1 MNTRD
6 KIFTHHAIM
15 NEVLISLIL
24 NFLDPLERKTFR
36 QIDKTWNAAYL
47 LQIQS
52 KLRQAQCEPS
62 QIMHLYNSVSK
73 KISHSITHM
82 VNLNR
87 TQNIRKLLSALQ
99 IASPRE
105 RVEIIT
111 AGSQHATP
119 AALIRSDACIA
130 MIHFSWLEMTHHTI
144 SETNQHQQLAQLTE
158 PKKQMLLWAF
168 AHSLINKDTLA
179 KYYSNIYSLLSKNM
193 LHSLEKKLIRH
204 EHFRLQNLSPLL
216 NGFGFK
222 LLKAKQLTPEIM
234 DNIPVAFRTFISS
247 KIGYTLFQEKL
258 LSLKKENLVNRN
270 ESYLSKMIARS
281 RITRLLEQI
290 NDLIEKNQGHM
301 LLDYL
306 RAVRPDMSK
315 LTDMK
320 NLKERIKPKPI
331 SLTLSRGI
339 L

>member
-1 MNTRD
+1 MY
-6 KIFTHHAIM
+6 
-15 NEVLISLIL
+15 EVVISLIL
-24 NFLDPLERKTFR
+24 DFLNPPERKTSR
-36 QIDKTWNAAYL
+36 QIDKTWNAAYR

-62 QIMHLYNSVSK
+62 QIMHLYSSVSK
-73 KISHSITHM
+73 KILYSIIHM

-87 TQNIRKLLSALQ
+87 TQNIRRLLSALQ
-99 IASPRE
+99 ITCPTE
-105 RVEIIT
+105 RVEII
-111 AGSQHATP
+111 AKGSQHPTP
-119 AALIRSDACIA
+119 ATLIRSDACMA

-222 LLKAKQLTPEIM
+222 LLKAKQLTPEVM
-234 DNIPVAFRTFISS
+234 DSIPIAFRTFISS

-258 LSLKKENLVNRN
+258 ISLKKENLVNRN
-270 ESYLSKMIARS
+270 ESYLSRMITQN
-281 RITRLLEQI
+281 RITHLLEQI
-290 NDLIEKNQGHM
+290 NDLIGKNNGRM
-301 LLDYL
+301 LLTYL
-306 RAVRPDMSK
+306 RAVRPNMSR

-320 NLKERIKPKPI
+320 NLKQRVKPKPI